1 MELTKIFLGN
11 FLRDDWWNPWRLYIS
26 LSHWILRI
34 PISVVLM
41 RSNCIVFVEVKQ
53 LSPKSFKGVLFLSG
67 PILPCVVL
75 PSVPSGSG
83 LARIYGSW
91 GAALATFRFWAY
103 FISAN
108 TMEWMTDLLH
118 LRHLLLALWIRL
130 LYNLY
135 ARPLLWSALT
145 SGFRLSAALCVLSQ
159 QLCVLSL
166 VSVGLGPCVSGE
178 Y

>member
-108 TMEWMTDLLH
+108 SMEWMDYLLH
-118 LRHLLLALWIRL
+118 VCHLLLALWIQLR
-130 LYNLY
+130 YNLY
-135 ARPLLWSALT
+135 AWRFCGRPWP
-145 SGFRLSAALCVLSQ
+145 RVSAALCVLSQ
-159 QLCVLSL
+159 QLCALSP
-166 VSVGLGPCVSGE
+166 VSVGLGPVVSGE